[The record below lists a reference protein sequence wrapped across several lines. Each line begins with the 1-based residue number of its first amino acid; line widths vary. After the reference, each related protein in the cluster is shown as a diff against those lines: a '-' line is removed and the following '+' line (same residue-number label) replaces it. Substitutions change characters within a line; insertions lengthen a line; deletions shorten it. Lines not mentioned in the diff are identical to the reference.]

1 MSSNFRFSD
10 LAIKILVGL
19 ELPTRHPH
27 IKRIIPINRI
37 EIIFTRILAAY
48 ATHPFYPN
56 MNIKHQHQYDDLFKI
71 QQQILYIFSRYMRA
85 NPPGS
90 GWWGWD
96 EMRWRCGMRMC
107 DICLDE

>member
-1 MSSNFRFSD
+1 MEKHAHGEVCSCPVCLCVCVLCVCLRVCRPVSLIYCIGSNFKDAIQSLTAQVAD
-10 LAIKILVGL
+10 LK
-19 ELPTRHPH
+19 
-27 IKRIIPINRI
+27 
-37 EIIFTRILAAY
+37 
-48 ATHPFYPN
+48 
-56 MNIKHQHQYDDLFKI
+56 HQYDDLFKI